1 MWLRNPNSLLSS
13 PITTNSRGRRFFKD
27 RQSKPTKTAATHKAS
42 AGNRKKE
49 DSRTNTATIYIRSIV
64 SSLTKISFVTVQ
76 VLLAP
81 LAFKNSTTLAPGWAK
96 LKCSQSIQSAA
107 TPSRPTRSGATEI
120 VRPAGTTAWPG
131 WEYLHQNSHHKIT
144 SSFCKDCSPKPS
156 GYLPPRPHLQLDP
169 MSQ

>member
-1 MWLRNPNSLLSS
+1 MWLRNPNILHSS

-49 DSRTNTATIYIRSIV
+49 DSKTNTATIYKRLIV
-64 SSLTKISFVTVQ
+64 SSLTKISSVTVQ
-76 VLLAP
+76 ILLAL
-81 LAFKNSTTLAPGWAK
+81 LAFKNLATLAPGWAK
-96 LKCSQSIQSAA
+96 LKCSQSVQSAA

-131 WEYLHQNSHHKIT
+131 WEYLHQRSHHKK
-144 SSFCKDCSPKPS
+144 SSSSHKD
-156 GYLPPRPHLQLDP
+156 
-169 MSQ
+169 